1 MKREK
6 EELQTQIIQL
16 KRKQGEDKKT
26 MNGKEKKG
34 KMETYDS
41 NIKGMPCKN
50 QTKNN

>member
-26 MNGKEKKG
+26 MNGKKK
-34 KMETYDS
+34 KKERWKRTT
-41 NIKGMPCKN
+41 
-50 QTKNN
+50 QT